1 LDFFNLFVATKT
13 KQQRH
18 KTNNIIFAR
27 TTNKNLDRVK
37 AKNGI
42 FACNKDVLNKKIIFI
57 SCQSDI
63 RDLMHKIK

>member
-1 LDFFNLFVATKT
+1 LDFFNIFVATKT

-27 TTNKNLDRVK
+27 TTNTNLDRVK

-42 FACNKDVLNKKIIFI
+42 FACNKDVLNKKIFI

-63 RDLMHKIK
+63 KNLMHKIK